1 MTVGRA
7 LTELAGVGLKNLM
20 SEINP
25 QTLKLMRQDQPFV
38 ESFAKAS
45 YFEKDSAFRES
56 NKRLGKRTSPNVEKF
71 EDLEGTVWRT
81 NPTKKKPGQE
91 TAKYTMYGQDSKNQR
106 NSTVDA
112 ARKEDIDL
120 TTEESATQDFYLN
133 RGKEEKK
140 MDAHHLSE
148 LDRTAP
154 LFAGLEDYSKRA
166 LFKYLRKRGIKPGHV
181 AENRIDIE
189 KKLHQEFHS
198 WFDKKFGRKKFEE
211 AASLPLAKRKKF
223 IDMFIKENQASLEK
237 LYELKNRNAL
247 RATKKPRKG
256 ASKP

>member
-1 MTVGRA
+1 M
-7 LTELAGVGLKNLM
+7 LKEFGASTNLRR
-20 SEINP
+20 S
-25 QTLKLMRQDQPFV
+25 QPFV
-38 ESFAKAS
+38 NDFARAN
-45 YFEKDSAFRES
+45 YFEKDSALQEA
-56 NKRLGKRTSPNVEKF
+56 NKRAGVRTPANVEKF
-71 EDLEGTVWRT
+71 EELDGSVIRT
-81 NPTKKKPGQE
+81 NPTAKKPGQT
-91 TAKYTMYGQDSKNQR
+91 TAKYSIYDQSAKDQR

-120 TTEESATQDFYLN
+120 TTEEDATQDFYLN
-133 RGKEEKK
+133 RGKKEKK

-166 LFKYLRKRGIKPGHV
+166 LFKYLRKRGIRPGHV

-198 WFDKKFGRKKFEE
+198 WFDKKYGRKKFEE

-223 IDMFIKENQASLEK
+223 IDMFIEENQSSLEK
-237 LYELKNRNAL
+237 LYELKKQ
-247 RATKKPRKG
+247 TP
-256 ASKP
+256 